1 MKNKKK
7 YIIIG
12 FIVVLLMTLIV
23 FLVGRSFGFFKYV
36 KEGEIVNII
45 TINGIEVEIINKEAD
60 SLNLSNAYPMTDSEG
75 LTLTPFEFTMKNTAS
90 KSLSYAIKVVLDEE
104 KISQCTLEDGTTC
117 QELSTD
123 YIKYSYKKNDG
134 SYSEP
139 IILSSNNNV
148 ITTGIIDGNETI
160 TSSIILWIDRNAGN
174 EIMNHYF
181 FGKIIITGEKV

>member
-1 MKNKKK
+1 MKNIRK
-7 YIIIG
+7 YILG
-12 FIVVLLMTLIV
+12 FLVVLLMALIV

-36 KEGEIVNII
+36 KEGEVVNII

-60 SLNLSNAYPMTDSEG
+60 SLNLSNAYPMDDSEG
-75 LTLTPFEFTMKNTAS
+75 LALTPFEFTMTNTAS
-90 KSLSYAIKVVLDEE
+90 QSLSYAIKIVLDEE
-104 KISQCTLEDGTTC
+104 KLSQCTLEDGTSC

-139 IILSSNNNV
+139 MILSSNNNV
-148 ITTGIIDGNETI
+148 INTGIINGNETI
-160 TSSIILWIDRNAGN
+160 TSSIILCIDSNAGN